1 VDDLRVSEAIYL
13 YGFVPP
19 DTVLPPNGLIGTAEA
34 VVELLNGSGFQA
46 VIARVPGEAYE
57 AGAIEAQLQDLAWVA
72 AQGVAHERV
81 VAWFVDHAQIVPV
94 PLFTLYSAV
103 DALTATMNERTAVVR
118 TQLQRFR
125 GFREWDLKVSYRADQ
140 AEAHAADLSPQI
152 AQLDDEI
159 ANASAGRRFLLEKKR
174 KDIVRAEVAGA
185 AADAANA
192 LLDEVRPLCR
202 ELVVAPLPRVA
213 TELPV
218 VANAALL
225 VHAEQELALRDRVR
239 ERAEHLR
246 PIGIEVTYSGPWA
259 PYRFVDQS

>member
-1 VDDLRVSEAIYL
+1 VSEAIYL

-19 DTVLPPNGLIGTAEA
+19 DTVLPPNGLIGTGES
-34 VVELLNGSGFQA
+34 VVELLNATDFQA
-46 VIARVPGEAYE
+46 VIARVPGEEYE

-72 AQGVAHERV
+72 SQGVAHERV

-94 PLFTLYSAV
+94 PLFTLYSSV
-103 DALTATMNERTAVVR
+103 DALTAAMNERTAAVR
-118 TQLQRFR
+118 AQLQRFR
-125 GFREWDLKVSYRADQ
+125 GLREWDLKVSYRADM
-140 AEAHAADLSPQI
+140 AEAHAAELSAQI

-159 ANASAGRRFLLEKKR
+159 ANASTGRRFLLEKKR
-174 KDIVRAEVAGA
+174 TDMVRAEVANA
-185 AADAANA
+185 AFDAANA
-192 LLDEVRPLCR
+192 LLEDVRPLCS
-202 ELVVAPLPRVA
+202 ELVVAPLPRGA
-213 TELPV
+213 AELPV

-225 VHAEQELALRDRVR
+225 VHTGQELVVRDRVR